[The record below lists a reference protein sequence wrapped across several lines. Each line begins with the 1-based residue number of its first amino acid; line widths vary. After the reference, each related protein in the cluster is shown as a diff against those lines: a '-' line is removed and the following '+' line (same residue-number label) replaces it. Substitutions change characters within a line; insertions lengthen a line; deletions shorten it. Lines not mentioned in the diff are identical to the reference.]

1 MKSVL
6 VALATATAV
15 SAHGWVD
22 NITISGQF
30 YQLYQPYQDP
40 YMGEWA
46 PKRISRKII
55 TNGPVEDVT
64 SIDLQCGGSTIEG
77 QIGSEPAPLHAKAV
91 AGSEVSLRWTH
102 WPDSH
107 MGPVLTYMARCPDSG
122 CDKFLPGDEPI
133 WFKIHHE
140 GRHTF
145 DKTWPDDIWA
155 TTPFMKFDNEPYR
168 YTIPECLKPGFYL
181 VRHEIIALHSA
192 WAAKGAQFYPSCHQ
206 LEVSG
211 SGSVVPSASN
221 AELVGFPGAYDA
233 EDPSILFQ
241 VWAPGAYNIPGP
253 AVFECPAQ

>member
-22 NITISGQF
+22 NITISGQL

-211 SGSVVPSASN
+211 SGSVVPSTSN

-241 VWAPGAYNIPGP
+241 VWAPGPYNIPGP
-253 AVFECPAQ
+253 AVFGCPAQ